1 MTIDFQTPNFKADHK
16 LLTFITEKL
25 QKLNRFNNKIV
36 NSTVYLKVNNS
47 VTGDNKTVEVKL
59 NLKDS
64 QLFVAEKHG
73 TFEGACELAI
83 DALKAQLAKLKTK
96 TLSA

>member
-25 QKLNRFNNKIV
+25 QKLNRFNNKMV

-47 VTGDNKTVEVKL
+47 VSGENKTIEIKV

-64 QLFVAEKHG
+64 QLFVVENHG

-83 DALKAQLAKLKTK
+83 DALKSQLAKIKTK
-96 TLSA
+96 ASA